1 MSPAQVIFGRQ
12 LRDFLPAPH
21 TRYKPDPGW
30 VRMKNEREKLM
41 AKRALANM
49 ERRAVGCKTLPK
61 LAVGKHVM
69 MQNQDGNNPRRW
81 DHTGRVVEVRNND
94 QYVIKTDGSN
104 RLSLRKRKFLRGITP
119 YEHVMMR
126 PANPARVEE
135 ERICEERILSPSRQV
150 PVQVQEERNREERI
164 LSPSRQA
171 GPTGAP
177 TAPAPAAPI
186 PAAEPAPAPAPA
198 PAPEPVEG
206 PRYPTRERRAPPRL
220 NISTNKGQ
228 SYEEPRVSSVI
239 AQVRSPDKSTGTIS
253 CPWSSGRRRGI
264 HNRGAADARTRCRSS

>member
-1 MSPAQVIFGRQ
+1 MAYRNTPDQDTKRSPAQVIFGRQ

-21 TRYKPDPGW
+21 ERYKPDPGW
-30 VRMKNEREKLM
+30 VKMKNEREKSM

-49 ERRAVGCKTLPK
+49 ERRARGCKTLPK

-81 DHTGRVVEVRNND
+81 DHTGRVVEVRGND

-104 RLSLRKRKFLRGITP
+104 RLSLRNRKFLRGITP

-126 PANPARVEE
+126 PANPASVPFQE
-135 ERICEERILSPSRQV
+135 ERI
-150 PVQVQEERNREERI
+150 REERI
-164 LSPSRQA
+164 LSPSRQTEPA
-171 GPTGAP
+171 GVPTS
-177 TAPAPAAPI
+177 PAPAAVPVPEHAPV
-186 PAAEPAPAPAPA
+186 PAPEPAPAPAPA
-198 PAPEPVEG
+198 PIPEPVEA

-228 SYEEPRVSSVI
+228 SYEDPRVTSVVAHI
-239 AQVRSPDKSTGTIS
+239 RSPDKSTGTIS
-253 CPWSSGRRRGI
+253 CLWSSGRRRGI
-264 HNRGAADARTRCRSS
+264 HNHDAAGARTRWRSS

>member
-1 MSPAQVIFGRQ
+1 
-12 LRDFLPAPH
+12 
-21 TRYKPDPGW
+21 
-30 VRMKNEREKLM
+30 M

-61 LAVGKHVM
+61 LAVGEHVM

-81 DHTGRVVEVRNND
+81 DHTGRVVEVRGND

-104 RLSLRKRKFLRGITP
+104 RLSLRNRKFLRGITP

-126 PANPARVEE
+126 PANPASVPFQE
-135 ERICEERILSPSRQV
+135 ERI
-150 PVQVQEERNREERI
+150 REERI
-164 LSPSRQA
+164 LSPSRQTEPA
-171 GPTGAP
+171 GVPTS
-177 TAPAPAAPI
+177 PAPAAVPVPEHAPV
-186 PAAEPAPAPAPA
+186 PAPEPAPAPAPA
-198 PAPEPVEG
+198 PIPEPVEA

-228 SYEEPRVSSVI
+228 SYEDPRVTSVVAHI
-239 AQVRSPDKSTGTIS
+239 RSPDKSTGTIS

-264 HNRGAADARTRCRSS
+264 HNHDAAGARTRWRSS